1 MDDKRLRMIAALVL
15 LLPLAGCARFMNF
28 KSAERRDQGY
38 TLVLTGIEG
47 AHVGHAG
54 FVAGL
59 KSGGV
64 PSEIEVVDWTTGT
77 PALMLVHLRAEN
89 RNRRKAAE
97 IAAKITQYQDEYPGR
112 PVNLIGHSGG
122 GGMALLT
129 LEALPQERQIDSA
142 VLLAAAVSPDYDL
155 APALTRVERGIWNYS
170 SIGDGAL
177 LGVGTTVFGTIDGSH
192 QPAAGAIGFR
202 IPSDAGPIERR
213 LYAEK
218 LFEKPYRP
226 KMAVNGNLS
235 DHFGSLNALFARH
248 EIAPILRGA
257 HYPNETRSLDELI
270 TTDPQFDRE
279 KLKDPELPP
288 FKFTSPD

>member
-1 MDDKRLRMIAALVL
+1 MDDKRLCLLAALCV
-15 LLPLAGCARFMNF
+15 LLPLVGCARFINF

-38 TLVLTGIEG
+38 TLVLPGIES
-47 AHVGHAG
+47 AHVGHAN

-77 PALMLVHLRAEN
+77 PALMLVHLRAES
-89 RNRRKAAE
+89 RNRRKAEE

-112 PVNLIGHSGG
+112 PVQLIGHSGG

-142 VLLAAAVSPDYDL
+142 ILLAAAVSPAYDL

-170 SIGDGAL
+170 SLGDGAL
-177 LGVGTTVFGTIDGSH
+177 LGVGTTMFGTIDGQH
-192 QPAAGAIGFR
+192 RPAAGALGFR
-202 IPSDAGPIERR
+202 LAADAGPVERR

-226 KMAVNGNLS
+226 RMAINGNLS
-235 DHFGSLNALFARH
+235 DHYGSLNMLFARN
-248 EIAPILRGA
+248 EIAPLLRGA
-257 HYPNETRSLDELI
+257 RYPNQTRSLDELI
-270 TTDPQFDRE
+270 TTDPQFDR
-279 KLKDPELPP
+279 KLEGPELPE
-288 FKFTSPD
+288 FKFSSPD